1 MWLSKPDWRT
11 EHMMERGLTKSGARA
26 RAGGGRGGVGNLVVA
41 GQGFAGIAVQHRRQ
55 RPAGRPG
62 KLLQGE
68 AAQLVQQQHCSLRPL
83 RRTRHLLTCQATTP
97 AASSAAGAPNN
108 VRRAKPLTRV
118 VDAGIGISI
127 RDQHQHQRQASLPAT
142 SSIAKPCSNKVR

>member
-11 EHMMERGLTKSGARA
+11 EHMMERGVTKSGARA
-26 RAGGGRGGVGNLVVA
+26 RARAVGGGGDLVVA
-41 GQGFAGIAVQHRRQ
+41 GQRFAGIAVQHRRQ

-68 AAQLVQQQHCSLRPL
+68 ATQLVQQQHRSLRPL

-127 RDQHQHQRQASLPAT
+127 RDQHQHRRQA
-142 SSIAKPCSNKVR
+142 